1 MRQLTSHTIL
11 YRTNHQTADRSIF
24 RRIKL
29 YEKKCVRQD
38 KKQQNTLFAVDLDD
52 LERKGKAERL
62 QRLHK
67 CKIDQN
73 DTTERWKDVQDIQR
87 RKRIQRI
94 PREEIPTEIH
104 REHTRRHGM
113 DITNDTWPFSLHQPP
128 PHCTTCRI
136 VVVSSSYRRR
146 CSYSFLFI
154 PVSNLIFFHHL
165 FTTSLYHISLPHL
178 LLPHL
183 LFTQLLLPHP
193 LFPHLPSP
201 HLLFSHLLFGIHFL
215 ALFSPKE
222 FHPSDGRTFIE
233 GSHFHVAL
241 VSRQN
246 DVRT

>member
-1 MRQLTSHTIL
+1 MQLAQLSYAWKLDVDDVDETVDISYHFIPHEPPN
-11 YRTNHQTADRSIF
+11 RGSIDISTDKTV
-24 RRIKL
+24 RK
-29 YEKKCVRQD
+29 KKCVRQD

-128 PHCTTCRI
+128 PHCTTRRI
-136 VVVSSSYRRR
+136 VVVSSSYRRH

-178 LLPHL
+178 
-183 LFTQLLLPHP
+183 FTTSFTTASFVHP
-193 LFPHLPSP
+193 AFVPAS
-201 HLLFSHLLFGIHFL
+201 S
-215 ALFSPKE
+215 
-222 FHPSDGRTFIE
+222 
-233 GSHFHVAL
+233 
-241 VSRQN
+241 VSASS
-246 DVRT
+246 VPASSVLSSSV